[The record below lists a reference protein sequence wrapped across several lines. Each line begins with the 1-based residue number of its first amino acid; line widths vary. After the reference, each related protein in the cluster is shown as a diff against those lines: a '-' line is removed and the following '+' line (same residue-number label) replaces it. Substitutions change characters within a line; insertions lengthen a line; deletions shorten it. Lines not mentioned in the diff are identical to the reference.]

1 MLEIFGIIA
10 LCKLN
15 RQNAIARGRRP
26 GGFVALTIILW
37 VGLEFIGM
45 VAGFI
50 LLGDKSEYLPYAV
63 ALPCAG
69 LGALISFLCAKFGP
83 RGNYVAPTT
92 QMQSTNGGAT
102 PVYASNPNMPAYA
115 QQPVQMPG
123 QPIQQPA
130 QPQEFVHVEN
140 PYQAPAAYQ
149 APAVDNSV
157 VGTPVAAQPVAT
169 APVRYCEF
177 CGAQLK
183 PGAKFC
189 ATCGAQVPQQ

>member
-123 QPIQQPA
+123 QT
-130 QPQEFVHVEN
+130 QEFVHVEN

-149 APAVDNSV
+149 APAVDNPV
-157 VGTPVAAQPVAT
+157 VGTPVATQPVAT

>member
-45 VAGFI
+45 VVGFI

-115 QQPVQMPG
+115 QQPYQMPG
-123 QPIQQPA
+123 

-149 APAVDNSV
+149 APAVDNPV
-157 VGTPVAAQPVAT
+157 VGTPAAAQPVAT

>member
-115 QQPVQMPG
+115 QQPYQM
-123 QPIQQPA
+123 PA

-149 APAVDNSV
+149 APAVNNPA
-157 VGTPVAAQPVAT
+157 VGTPAAAQPVAT

-189 ATCGAQVPQQ
+189 ATCGAQVPQR

>member
-92 QMQSTNGGAT
+92 QVQSTNGGAT

-115 QQPVQMPG
+115 QQPYQMPSH
-123 QPIQQPA
+123 
-130 QPQEFVHVEN
+130 PQEFVHVEN

-149 APAVDNSV
+149 APAVDNP
-157 VGTPVAAQPVAT
+157 VGTPAAAQPVAT
-169 APVRYCEF
+169 ASVRYCEF

-183 PGAKFC
+183 PGTKFC

>member
-37 VGLEFIGM
+37 EGLEFIGM

-115 QQPVQMPG
+115 QQPYQM
-123 QPIQQPA
+123 PA

-149 APAVDNSV
+149 APAVDNPV
-157 VGTPVAAQPVAT
+157 VGTPAAAQPVAT
-169 APVRYCEF
+169 APVRYWVF
-177 CGAQLK
+177 CGGQLK